1 MKSGS
6 RISRLRSETCYTVI
20 RLSDIIGKVLS
31 YHPNPRIELIEKAYV
46 FSAQVH
52 KGQLRLSGEPY
63 LIHPL
68 EVAAL
73 LADLKLDDVSV
84 TTGILHDTVE
94 DTFTTPETIEEAFGP
109 EVASLVDGVTKISK
123 MSFRAT
129 EEKQADNF
137 RKMLLAMSKDIRVI
151 LIKLADRLH
160 NMRTLH
166 FLPPEKTVELAQETM
181 DIYAPLANRLGIFWM
196 KSELEDLSLLY
207 LRPEVYHA
215 LEELRLRGVVT
226 VLLPG
231 VGARIKRYRH
241 EAGTYFHWGRSQQ
254 AVMAELLLRGPQTVG
269 ELRGRCSRMTPFE
282 TLEAVT
288 AVLDALV
295 GCDPPRVAALSREPG
310 RSAIRHAQR
319 LYAEPDHP
327 AVTVSAAAAPTAPAP
342 ATRNAQTEIEELR
355 SRLAEVQEQVA
366 DLRRR
371 LASIESQLL

>member
-129 EEKQADNF
+129 EEKQAENF

-160 NMRTLH
+160 NMRTLQ

-196 KSELEDLSLLY
+196 KSELEDLSLLLSAPRGVSRPGGEERQHGKGNRGPTSARCAASSAAG
-207 LRPEVYHA
+207 LRSSRPGRRSTGRSKHLYSIYRKMQMQNLDFEEIYDLIGFRIIVDSVRDCYEVLGIIHSA
-215 LEELRLRGVVT
+215 LETDPR
-226 VLLPG
+226 
-231 VGARIKRYRH
+231 
-241 EAGTYFHWGRSQQ
+241 
-254 AVMAELLLRGPQTVG
+254 
-269 ELRGRCSRMTPFE
+269 PFQG
-282 TLEAVT
+282 LH
-288 AVLDALV
+288 
-295 GCDPPRVAALSREPG
+295 
-310 RSAIRHAQR
+310 RHAQGQHVPVAAHHGHR
-319 LYAEPDHP
+319 SGGQTDRGADPHP
-327 AVTVSAAAAPTAPAP
+327 GDAPHRGTGHRRPL
-342 ATRNAQTEIEELR
+342 EIQGGR
-355 SRLAEVQEQVA
+355 QAGQ
-366 DLRRR
+366 RRTTSS
-371 LASIESQLL
+371 LPG